1 MRDGR
6 AEDRRTRSDARGHAP
21 RSFDWDL
28 SANLIRAS
36 SHPCCTT
43 GQIHDLHPNASL
55 KHQNPLASRALSIHA
70 SLDFA
75 AKKKRTK
82 RDVFLAEMTAVVP
95 WAKLEALIEPH
106 YPRLGVQGG
115 RRPFPLST
123 MLRTYCLQQWY
134 NLSDPGAEEALYD
147 IQSMRAFAGLELGRD
162 AIPDETTILNFRHL
176 LERHELTKAI
186 FAAVAEHLAA
196 KGELIRGGTIVD
208 ATLIA
213 ASPSTKNREQKR
225 DPEMSSSKKGNQWY
239 FGMKAHVGV
248 DAESGLVHTAG
259 VTTGKVHDAKVIAN
273 LIREDDAAVYGDKGY
288 ASDEKKRAAE
298 AAGVLWAV
306 KEKAKPGRDLTQ
318 RQRARNR
325 RFGKV
330 RAKVEHV
337 FRVLKCQFG
346 YRKVRYRG
354 IAKNGAQ
361 VFALLALANLYLAR
375 YRLVYA

>member
-1 MRDGR
+1 MADQL
-6 AEDRRTRSDARGHAP
+6 
-21 RSFDWDL
+21 SF
-28 SANLIRAS
+28 
-36 SHPCCTT
+36 
-43 GQIHDLHPNASL
+43 
-55 KHQNPLASRALSIHA
+55 A

-82 RDVFLAEMTAVVP
+82 RDVFLAEMAAVVP
-95 WAKLEALIEPH
+95 WAKLKALIEPH
-106 YPRLGVQGG
+106 YPRLGPQGG

-123 MLRTYCLQQWY
+123 MLRIYCLQQWY

-176 LERHELTKAI
+176 LERYELTKAI
-186 FAAVAEHLAA
+186 FAVVAEHLAA
-196 KGELIRGGTIVD
+196 KGELLRGGTIVD

-259 VTTGKVHDAKVIAN
+259 VTTGKVHDAKVMAN
-273 LIREDDAAVYGDKGY
+273 LIREDDAAVYGDRGY

-298 AAGVLWAV
+298 AADGEIEASGVHGCVQLA
-306 KEKAKPGRDLTQ
+306 
-318 RQRARNR
+318 ARMR
-325 RFGKV
+325 SMRSK
-330 RAKVEHV
+330 RSPASET
-337 FRVLKCQFG
+337 
-346 YRKVRYRG
+346 
-354 IAKNGAQ
+354 
-361 VFALLALANLYLAR
+361 
-375 YRLVYA
+375 